1 MLPPTSPAFV
11 QWDGSDRQEL
21 AERTHELMVRA
32 KTADPAERQRI
43 IDEVVISH
51 LWLAESVA
59 RRFLR
64 RGEDPEDL
72 VQVARAALVEAGQRF
87 DPDQGSFIGFAIP
100 TMTGMLKRHFRDH
113 GWLVR
118 PPRRSQELA
127 SVIWRQWPAMVQR
140 LAAVPTDGEV
150 ARQLGEPVAA
160 VSQAHLASRG
170 YRSSSI
176 EVALARGVA
185 LPGSETE
192 DEIGRIEARMI
203 VSRVV
208 QELDED
214 ERQLLELRFYEQLS
228 QSEIAKVLGTSQMQ
242 VSRLLS
248 RLMIKLRGLVG
259 TDEPLSAA
267 S

>member
-1 MLPPTSPAFV
+1 MLLPTSTHLV
-11 QWDGSDRQEL
+11 QPDGFERQQL
-21 AERTHELMVRA
+21 ADRTHDLMVRA
-32 KTADPAERQRI
+32 QTADPVERQLI
-43 IDEVVISH
+43 IDQVVVSH
-51 LWLAESVA
+51 LWLAESVS

-87 DPDQGSFIGFAIP
+87 DPEQGSFIGFAIP

-140 LAAVPTDGEV
+140 LAAVPSDSDV
-150 ARQLGEPVAA
+150 AGQLGEPVAA
-160 VSQAHLASRG
+160 VIQAHLASRG
-170 YRSSSI
+170 YRSASI
-176 EVALARGVA
+176 DVALARGVWIA
-185 LPGSETE
+185 GSETE
-192 DEIGRIEARMI
+192 DEIDRIEARMI
-203 VSRVV
+203 VDRVLP
-208 QELDED
+208 ELDED
-214 ERQLLELRFYEQLS
+214 ELRLIELRFYEQLS
-228 QSEIAKVLGTSQMQ
+228 QSEIAKLLGTSQMQ

-248 RLMIKLRGLVG
+248 RLMVKLRDLVG
-259 TDEPLSAA
+259 TDDSLSAA